1 MDHIGKRVGF
11 RIQQIRKSQNLTQA
25 KLAEKTDLSE
35 NFIGSIERGTR
46 NPSFGVLE
54 KISQALRVE
63 MKDLFDFPEEGYFPS
78 RYEKVATKLEGF
90 IKERSADEVELILDI
105 ARRIF
110 EGKQLT
116 KKGK

>member
-1 MDHIGKRVGF
+1 MDYISKRVGF

-46 NPSFGVLE
+46 TPSLGVLE
-54 KISQALRVE
+54 KISQALRVK
-63 MKDLFDFPEEGYFPS
+63 MKDLFDFPEEGHYSS
-78 RYEKVATKLEGF
+78 RYEKMVTSLNGF

-105 ARRIF
+105 ARRIY
-110 EGKQLT
+110 EGKTT